1 MLPAFWFTVRVK
13 KIRIPIFLPI
23 AFIFF
28 LAIEIIAF
36 LPLTIIAII
45 KKKVLLFRIAIGF
58 YLTRLFFALIFFG
71 RKFKINI
78 CDGNDRVSI
87 AGKWLPKLYSSEQ
100 SSLCTDGIQNIE

>member
-13 KIRIPIFLPI
+13 KIRIPIFLPL
-23 AFIFF
+23 ALIFF

-45 KKKVLLFRIAIGF
+45 RKKVLLFRIAIGF

-78 CDGNDRVSI
+78 CDGNNRVSI
-87 AGKWLPKLYSSEQ
+87 AGKWLPKILDYVCVSKHK
-100 SSLCTDGIQNIE
+100 LLVRGN

>member
-13 KIRIPIFLPI
+13 KIRIPIFLPL

-36 LPLTIIAII
+36 LPLTIMAII

-58 YLTRLFFALIFFG
+58 YLTRFFFVLIFLG

-87 AGKWLPKLYSSEQ
+87 AGKWMPKLYSKFS
-100 SSLCTDGIQNIE
+100 